1 MRIVPWRLSSRR
13 RDRARRQLR
22 SVTMVSRAPVVRRV
36 TLLGPAFVAAVAYVD
51 PGNVAT
57 NVTAGSRFGY
67 TLVWVVV
74 MANVMAVLVQ
84 YLSAKLGMVTGKSL
98 ATHVGER
105 LARGPRLAFWMQAE
119 AIAIATDLAEVVGGA
134 IALNLLF
141 DLPLVVGAIIT
152 AGVAMVILRIGDR
165 HGQSAL
171 ERVIVG
177 FLALIAVG
185 FLAGLFVNAP
195 EVGPLAGGLIPSFE
209 GADSVLLASGI
220 IGATVM
226 PHVIYLH
233 SSLTIDRL
241 GRRGHGLTVRQL
253 LSATRTDVVLAL
265 VLAGVLNLSLLVVAA
280 ASLDGLPGT
289 DTLAGVHAVVTSEL
303 GAGVALLFAVA
314 LLGSGLASTS
324 VGSAAGAEVMNGL
337 LGVRLPLLVRRVVTL
352 IPALVVL
359 AIGAE
364 PSRALVISQVVLS
377 IGIPFAL
384 IPLVILTAR
393 PDVMGEYVNRRLTT
407 GAACLVAAIVIALNG
422 ALLWLTFA

>member
-1 MRIVPWRLSSRR
+1 MLGCMLVKSRLPRIG
-13 RDRARRQLR
+13 
-22 SVTMVSRAPVVRRV
+22 
-36 TLLGPAFVAAVAYVD
+36 LLGPAFIAAVAYVD

-57 NVTAGSRFGY
+57 NVTAGSEFGY

-84 YLSAKLGMVTGKSL
+84 YLSAKLGMVTGQSL
-98 ATHVGER
+98 AGHMGQR
-105 LARGPRLAFWMQAE
+105 LRTGPRIAYWLQAE

-134 IALNLLF
+134 IALYLLF
-141 DLPLVVGAIIT
+141 DLPLMLGAVIT
-152 AGVAMVILRIGDR
+152 AAVAMVVLRIGDLR
-165 HGQSAL
+165 GQHTL

-185 FLAGLFVNAP
+185 FMAGLFVDPPDA
-195 EVGPLAGGLIPSFE
+195 GPLAGGLVPSFD
-209 GADSVLLASGI
+209 GTDSVLLASGI

-233 SSLTIDRL
+233 SSLTITRL
-241 GRRGHGLTVRQL
+241 DSRGEGLSVREL

-265 VLAGVLNLSLLVVAA
+265 ILAGVLNLSLLVVAA
-280 ASLDGLPGT
+280 SSLDGLPGT
-289 DTLAGVHAVVTSEL
+289 DTLQGVHAVVTSEL

-324 VGSAAGAEVMNGL
+324 VGSAAGAEVMKGL
-337 LGVRLPLLVRRVVTL
+337 LGVRLPILVRRVVTL

-359 AIGAE
+359 GLGAE

-384 IPLVILTAR
+384 IPLVVLTAR
-393 PDVMGEYVNRRLTT
+393 GDVMGEYVNARWTT
-407 GAACLVAAIVIALNG
+407 AAACLVAAIVIALNVS
-422 ALLWLTFA
+422 LLWLTFTG

>member
-1 MRIVPWRLSSRR
+1 MLVKGKLPRIG
-13 RDRARRQLR
+13 
-22 SVTMVSRAPVVRRV
+22 
-36 TLLGPAFVAAVAYVD
+36 LLGPAFIAAVAYVD

-57 NVTAGSRFGY
+57 NVSAGSKFGY

-84 YLSAKLGMVTGKSL
+84 YLSAKLGMVTGLSL
-98 ATHVGER
+98 AGHMGQR
-105 LARGPRLAFWMQAE
+105 LPTAPRIAYWLQAE

-141 DLPLVVGAIIT
+141 DLPLVLGAIIT
-152 AGVAMVILRIGDR
+152 AAVAMVVLRIGDVR
-165 HGQSAL
+165 GQHTL

-185 FLAGLFVNAP
+185 FMAGLFVDPP
-195 EVGPLAGGLIPSFE
+195 EASALAGGLLPSFE

-233 SSLTIDRL
+233 SSLTISRL
-241 GRRGHGLTVRQL
+241 GRRGEGLTVRQL

-265 VLAGVLNLSLLVVAA
+265 ILAGVLNLSLLVVAA
-280 ASLDGLPGT
+280 ASLEGLPGT
-289 DTLAGVHAVVTSEL
+289 DTLQGVHTVVTSEL

-324 VGSAAGAEVMNGL
+324 VGSAAGAEVMKGL
-337 LGVRLPLLVRRVVTL
+337 LGVRLPLLVRRIVTL
-352 IPALVVL
+352 IPALLVL
-359 AIGAE
+359 ALGAE

-384 IPLVILTAR
+384 IPLVALTAR
-393 PDVMGEYVNRRLTT
+393 RDVMGEHVNARRTT
-407 GAACLVAAIVIALNG
+407 AAACLVAAIVIALNIS
-422 ALLWLTFA
+422 LLWLTFAG

>member
-1 MRIVPWRLSSRR
+1 MLGTMLVKSRLPRIG
-13 RDRARRQLR
+13 
-22 SVTMVSRAPVVRRV
+22 
-36 TLLGPAFVAAVAYVD
+36 LLGPAFIAAVAYVD

-57 NVTAGSRFGY
+57 NVTAGSEFGY

-84 YLSAKLGMVTGKSL
+84 YLSAKLGMVTGLSL
-98 ATHVGER
+98 AGHMGQR
-105 LARGPRLAFWMQAE
+105 LRTGPRIAYWLQAE

-134 IALNLLF
+134 IALYLLF
-141 DLPLVVGAIIT
+141 DLPLMVGAIIT
-152 AGVAMVILRIGDR
+152 AAVAMVVLRIGDLR
-165 HGQSAL
+165 GQQTL

-185 FLAGLFVNAP
+185 FMAGLFVDPP
-195 EVGPLAGGLIPSFE
+195 EAGPLAGGLLPTFE

-233 SSLTIDRL
+233 SSLTITRL
-241 GRRGHGLTVRQL
+241 DRRGEGLTVRQL

-265 VLAGVLNLSLLVVAA
+265 ILAGVLNLSLLVVAA
-280 ASLDGLPGT
+280 SSLDGLPGT
-289 DTLAGVHAVVTSEL
+289 DTLQGVHAVVTSEL

-324 VGSAAGAEVMNGL
+324 VGSAAGAEVMKGL
-337 LGVRLPLLVRRVVTL
+337 LGVRLPILVRRVVTL

-359 AIGAE
+359 ALGAE

-384 IPLVILTAR
+384 IPLVVLTAR
-393 PDVMGEYVNRRLTT
+393 RDVMGEYTNAHRTT
-407 GAACLVAAIVIALNG
+407 AAACLVAAIVIALNIS
-422 ALLWLTFA
+422 LLWLTFTG

>member
-1 MRIVPWRLSSRR
+1 MLVKGRLPR
-13 RDRARRQLR
+13 
-22 SVTMVSRAPVVRRV
+22 VS
-36 TLLGPAFVAAVAYVD
+36 LLGPAFIAAVAYVD

-74 MANVMAVLVQ
+74 MANAMAVLVQ
-84 YLSAKLGMVTGKSL
+84 YLSAKLGMVTGRSL
-98 ATHVGER
+98 AGHMGQR
-105 LARGPRLAFWMQAE
+105 LSTGPRIAYWLQAE

-141 DLPLVVGAIIT
+141 DLPLTVGAVIT
-152 AGVAMVILRIGDR
+152 AAVAMVVLRIGDLR
-165 HGQSAL
+165 GQAAL

-185 FLAGLFVNAP
+185 FMAGLFVNPP
-195 EVGPLAGGLIPSFE
+195 EGAALAGGLVPMFE

-233 SSLTIDRL
+233 SSLTVTRL
-241 GRRGHGLTVRQL
+241 GRRGEGLSVREL
-253 LSATRTDVVLAL
+253 LTATRTDVALAL

-289 DTLAGVHAVVTSEL
+289 DTLQGVHAVVTSEL
-303 GAGVALLFAVA
+303 GVGVALLFAVA

-324 VGSAAGAEVMNGL
+324 VGSAAGAEVMQGL

-352 IPALVVL
+352 IPALLVL
-359 AIGAE
+359 ALGAE
-364 PSRALVISQVVLS
+364 PSRALVLSQVVLS

-384 IPLVILTAR
+384 VPLVVLTAR
-393 PDVMGEYVNRRLTT
+393 RDVMGEHVNLRRTT
-407 GAACLVAAIVIALNG
+407 AAACLVAAIVIGLNVS
-422 ALLWLTFA
+422 LLWLTFTG